1 MTMEIPTKEEV
12 LEALVEELAYEEI
25 KIGGDIS
32 SFQDALYTGFLK
44 YIKRKKYREDLLYDF
59 IESVADSM
67 LEDEEPHQIK
77 DIVHLEQRGVS

>member
-1 MTMEIPTKEEV
+1 MEIPTKEEV

-44 YIKRKKYREDLLYDF
+44 YIKRKKYREELL
-59 IESVADSM
+59 
-67 LEDEEPHQIK
+67 
-77 DIVHLEQRGVS
+77 